1 MRGQLRNSIYCVIQ
15 MYGSIISKS
24 RALLQRRAFA
34 VGGLAVTVP
43 LLVIIFLQYRAL
55 TTLNK
60 TLPAYRKQLMRQYLM
75 SVVDDFTSF
84 YSHNAE
90 KALATPAD
98 AIDLPKSG
106 VIEDDDENALSQKA
120 VARVA
125 DHFKKQDF
133 KGARRY
139 FIVVATEKKGAQGSE
154 VFFYDPT
161 SQAMIRDPRAPEM
174 VAINVACSSYVVYIR
189 EGAPNILP
197 AATSVDRNPY
207 HRLIVKPVLNKSTKI
222 VAAAGMVV
230 DQEFF
235 YDAVLPEAIRK
246 SLAQF
251 LPPEDQNVIVS
262 LYDRWDFYT
271 AYDGK
276 GNRLQLS
283 EREQK
288 VESEASQMF
297 SLVFSNS
304 GPRFSLSVRL
314 KNLTVEQLARRN
326 FMINLSL
333 WVVMTLSLIAAV
345 ALMLRT
351 ASREMKLSQMKA
363 DFVSNVSHE
372 LRTPLASIRVLAE
385 LLNLGRVNQ
394 PDRVR
399 EYGAY
404 IESEGRRLTQVINNI
419 LDFSR
424 IESGRKLF
432 QFESCDVK
440 EIVTG
445 TLEAFSVHL
454 KQNGFTLSYE
464 APQNA
469 LPQVVLDP
477 DAIALALTNLLDNAI
492 KYSTGEKEI
501 NVRISQSDGF
511 VVIAVTDRGVG
522 IPAEE
527 HEKIFEKFYRVGS
540 SLVHDVK
547 GSGLGLSLV
556 KHIVLAHHGKITV
569 QSKPG
574 EGSVF
579 TIQLPV
585 ADQRDEEQA
594 SLPSPERALKGVDGA
609 GYKLTG

>member
-1 MRGQLRNSIYCVIQ
+1 ME
-15 MYGSIISKS
+15 GSVISKV
-24 RALLQRRAFA
+24 RAFLKRRAFA
-34 VGGLAVTVP
+34 VGGLAVTIP
-43 LLVIIFLQYRAL
+43 LLGAIFLQYWAL

-75 SVVDDFTSF
+75 SVVEDFRGF
-84 YSHNAE
+84 YSENAE
-90 KALATPAD
+90 KALAVPAG

-106 VIEDDDENALSQKA
+106 VIEDDDESELSQKA

-125 DHFKKQDF
+125 EHFKKQDF
-133 KGARRY
+133 KGASRY
-139 FIVVATEKKGAQGSE
+139 FIAVATEKDGAQGSE
-154 VFFYDPT
+154 VYFYDQT

-174 VAINVACSSYVVYIR
+174 VAINVACSSYMVYIR
-189 EGAPNILP
+189 NGAENILP
-197 AATSVDRNPY
+197 AATSVDRNPR
-207 HRLIVKPVLNKSTKI
+207 HRLIVKPVLNESKRI
-222 VAAAGMVV
+222 VAAAGMVA
-230 DQEFF
+230 DQDYF

-246 SLAQF
+246 SLAQY
-251 LPPEDQNVIVS
+251 LPYEDQNVIVS
-262 LYDRWDFYT
+262 LHDRWDFYT

-276 GNRLQLS
+276 GNRLHLS
-283 EREQK
+283 AGEQK
-288 VESEASQMF
+288 IEMEASQPF
-297 SLVFSNS
+297 SFVMPNS
-304 GPRFSLSVRL
+304 GPRFSLSVRV
-314 KNLTVEQLARRN
+314 KNLTVEQWARRY
-326 FMINLSL
+326 FLINLSL
-333 WVVMTLSLIAAV
+333 WVVMTLFLIAAV

-351 ASREMKLSQMKA
+351 ASREMKLTQMKA

-432 QFESCDVK
+432 QFESCDFK
-440 EIVTG
+440 EVLDE
-445 TLEAFSVHL
+445 TLEAFAVHL

-469 LPQVVLDP
+469 QPKVVLDP
-477 DAIALALTNLLDNAI
+477 DAITLALTNLLDNAI
-492 KYSTGEKEI
+492 KYSGDVKEI
-501 NVRISQSDGF
+501 NVSVTQSDGF
-511 VVIAVTDRGVG
+511 VTVAITDRGVG
-522 IPAEE
+522 IAADEQ
-527 HEKIFEKFYRVGS
+527 EKIFEKFYRVSTG
-540 SLVHDVK
+540 LVHDVK

-556 KHIVLAHHGKITV
+556 KHIVVAHRGKV
-569 QSKPG
+569 MVRSKPG
-574 EGSVF
+574 EGSTF

-585 ADQRDEEQA
+585 EDQK
-594 SLPSPERALKGVDGA
+594 SERQTALARSESRVSGVDDA

>member
-1 MRGQLRNSIYCVIQ
+1 ME
-15 MYGSIISKS
+15 GSIISKI
-24 RALLQRRAFA
+24 RALLKRRAFA

-43 LLVIIFLQYRAL
+43 LLVIIFLQYWAL

-75 SVVDDFTSF
+75 SVVDDFRRF
-84 YSHNAE
+84 YSESAE
-90 KALATPAD
+90 MALAAPAG
-98 AIDLPKSG
+98 AIDLPKGG
-106 VIEDDDENALSQKA
+106 VIEDDDESALSQKA

-125 DHFKKQDF
+125 DHFKKQNF
-133 KGARRY
+133 KGASRY
-139 FIVVATEKKGAQGSE
+139 FIVVATEKDGAQGSE
-154 VFFYDPT
+154 VFFYDPK
-161 SQAMIRDPRAPEM
+161 SQAMIRDPKAPEM
-174 VAINVACSSYVVYIR
+174 VAINVACSSYVIYIR
-189 EGAPNILP
+189 EGLANILP
-197 AATSVDRNPY
+197 SATSVDRHPRY
-207 HRLIVKPVLNKSTKI
+207 RLIVKPVLNESMKI

-230 DQEFF
+230 DQEYF

-246 SLAQF
+246 SLSQY

-262 LYDRWDFYT
+262 LYDMQDFY
-271 AYDGK
+271 AAFDGK

-283 EREQK
+283 EKEQR
-288 VESEASQMF
+288 VEAEAYQMF

-304 GPRFSLSVRL
+304 GPRLSITVRV
-314 KNLTVEQLARRN
+314 KNLTVEQWARRN
-326 FMINLSL
+326 FVIDLSL
-333 WVVMTLSLIAAV
+333 WVVMTISLVAAV

-432 QFESCDVK
+432 QFESCDLK
-440 EIVTG
+440 EVVG
-445 TLEAFSVHL
+445 ATLEALSVHL

-464 APQNA
+464 APQSA
-469 LPQVVLDP
+469 LPKVVLDP

-492 KYSTGEKEI
+492 KYSGDVKEI
-501 NVRISQSDGF
+501 NVGVTRSDGF
-511 VVIAVTDRGVG
+511 VAIAITDRGVG
-522 IPAEE
+522 IAADEQ
-527 HEKIFEKFYRVGS
+527 EKIFEKFYRVSTG
-540 SLVHDVK
+540 LVHDVK

-556 KHIVLAHHGKITV
+556 KHIVVAHQGKITV
-569 QSKPG
+569 RSKPG
-574 EGSVF
+574 EGATF

-585 ADQRDEEQA
+585 ADQNNERQAELASSKSGVGEQSA
-594 SLPSPERALKGVDGA
+594 
-609 GYKLTG
+609 

>member
-1 MRGQLRNSIYCVIQ
+1 ME
-15 MYGSIISKS
+15 GSIISKI
-24 RALLQRRAFA
+24 RALLKRRAFA

-55 TTLNK
+55 TTLNM

-75 SVVDDFTSF
+75 SVVDDFRRF
-84 YSHNAE
+84 YSENAE
-90 KALATPAD
+90 RALAVPAG

-106 VIEDDDENALSQKA
+106 VIEDDDECKLSQKA

-133 KGARRY
+133 KGASKY
-139 FIVVATEKKGAQGSE
+139 FIVVATEKDGAKGSE
-154 VFFYDPT
+154 VFFYDPA
-161 SQAMIRDPRAPEM
+161 SQAMIRDPKAPEM

-189 EGAPNILP
+189 EGADVMP
-197 AATSVDRNPY
+197 AATSVDRNPRY
-207 HRLIVKPVLNKSTKI
+207 RLIVKPVLNESMKI

-235 YDAVLPEAIRK
+235 YDAILPETIRK
-246 SLAQF
+246 SLAQY
-251 LPPEDQNVIVS
+251 LPPEDQNVIISV
-262 LYDRWDFYT
+262 YDRWEFYT

-276 GNRLQLS
+276 GNRSQLS
-283 EREQK
+283 EKERK
-288 VESEASQMF
+288 VEPEASQQF
-297 SLVFSNS
+297 SLVSANS
-304 GPRFSLSVRL
+304 GPRLSLSVRT
-314 KNLTVEQLARRN
+314 KNLTVEQWARRY

-333 WVVMTLSLIAAV
+333 WVVMTLSLVAAV

-424 IESGRKLF
+424 IESGHKLF
-432 QFESCDVK
+432 QFESCDIK
-440 EIVTG
+440 EVVDE
-445 TLEAFSVHL
+445 TLEAFTVHL

-469 LPQVVLDP
+469 LPKVVLDP

-492 KYSTGEKEI
+492 KYSGAEKEI
-501 NVRISQSDGF
+501 NVRLTQSNDF
-511 VVIAVTDRGVG
+511 VAIAVTDRGVG
-522 IPAEE
+522 IAAEE
-527 HEKIFEKFYRVGS
+527 HEKIFEKFYRVGA

-556 KHIVLAHHGKITV
+556 KHIVVAHQGRITV
-569 QSKPG
+569 RSKPG
-574 EGSVF
+574 EGSTF
-579 TIQLPV
+579 AIHLPV
-585 ADQRDEEQA
+585 TDQKIEQ
-594 SLPSPERALKGVDGA
+594 RAEGVSSESGLKSVDGA
-609 GYKLTG
+609 GLKLTG

>member
-1 MRGQLRNSIYCVIQ
+1 ME
-15 MYGSIISKS
+15 GSIISKI
-24 RALLQRRAFA
+24 RALLKRRAFA

-75 SVVDDFTSF
+75 SVVDDFRSF
-84 YSHNAE
+84 YSDNVE
-90 KALATPAD
+90 KALAAPAG
-98 AIDLPKSG
+98 AIDFPKSG
-106 VIEDDDENALSQKA
+106 VIEDDDENELSQKA
-120 VARVA
+120 VERVA

-139 FIVVATEKKGAQGSE
+139 FIVVATEKDGAQGSE

-161 SQAMIRDPRAPEM
+161 SQAMIRDPKAPEM

-189 EGAPNILP
+189 EGANILP
-197 AATSVDRNPY
+197 AATSVDRNPRF
-207 HRLIVKPVLNKSTKI
+207 RLIVKPVLNESMRI

-246 SLAQF
+246 SLAQY

-262 LYDRWDFYT
+262 SYDRWEFYT

-283 EREQK
+283 DKEQK
-288 VESEASQMF
+288 VEPEASQPF

-314 KNLTVEQLARRN
+314 KNLTVEQWARRN

-333 WVVMTLSLIAAV
+333 WVVMTLSLVAAV

-404 IESEGRRLTQVINNI
+404 IEGEGRRLTQVINNI

-432 QFESCDVK
+432 QFESCDFK
-440 EIVTG
+440 ELVDG
-445 TLEAFSVHL
+445 TLEAFTVHL

-469 LPQVVLDP
+469 LPKVVLDP

-492 KYSTGEKEI
+492 KYSGDVKEI
-501 NVRISQSDGF
+501 NVSVTQSDGF
-511 VVIAVTDRGVG
+511 VAIAITDRGVG
-522 IPAEE
+522 IAADEQ
-527 HEKIFEKFYRVGS
+527 EKIFEKFYRVSTG
-540 SLVHDVK
+540 LVHDVK

-556 KHIVLAHHGKITV
+556 KHIVVAHQGKITV
-569 QSKPG
+569 RSKPG
-574 EGSVF
+574 EGATF

-585 ADQRDEEQA
+585 ADQKSEQQAGLA
-594 SLPSPERALKGVDGA
+594 SSESGVGGVDDA
-609 GYKLTG
+609 GYKAHRMP